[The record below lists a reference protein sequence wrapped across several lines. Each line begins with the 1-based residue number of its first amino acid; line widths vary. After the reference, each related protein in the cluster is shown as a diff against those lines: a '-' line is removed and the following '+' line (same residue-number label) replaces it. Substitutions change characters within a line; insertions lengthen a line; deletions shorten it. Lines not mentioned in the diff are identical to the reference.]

1 MLRALAISALLLAA
15 CGSKS
20 NPAPPTNGSDPGS
33 GSAPAPA
40 GDCIKTGCSG
50 IVCAE
55 PGNDVMTTC
64 EFKNEY
70 ACYQT
75 AACERQA
82 DGTCGWTQTDAL
94 AACIANPP
102 AP

>member
-1 MLRALAISALLLAA
+1 MLRALAISTLLLAA
-15 CGSKS
+15 CGGKKS
-20 NPAPPTNGSDPGS
+20 NPTPPANGS
-33 GSAPAPA
+33 GSAPVAN
-40 GDCIKTGCSG
+40 DCIKTGCSG

-75 AACERQA
+75 ASCERQA
-82 DGTCGWTQTDAL
+82 DGKCGWTQTDAL
-94 AACIANPP
+94 KACIANPP

>member
-1 MLRALAISALLLAA
+1 MLRALAISTLLLAA
-15 CGSKS
+15 CGGKKS
-20 NPAPPTNGSDPGS
+20 NPTPPTNGSDT
-33 GSAPAPA
+33 GSAPAA
-40 GDCIKTGCSG
+40 NDCIKTGCSG

-55 PGNDVMTTC
+55 PGNEMMTTC

-82 DGTCGWTQTDAL
+82 DGKCGWTQTDAL
-94 AACIANPP
+94 KACIANPP